1 MRHTRIFLFG
11 LLLTFV
17 AILPVFSQVTVK
29 VQSPSEVVEGD
40 RFRIAYVVNTT
51 DLSDFSVGEF
61 QGATVLFGPMQSTSS
76 SFSMVNGKTTS
87 SSSVTFTYTLQA
99 DKAGTYKI
107 PVATVVS
114 DGKTYQSPSRTLTI
128 LHNTAGVPRSSGGGG
143 GQVDDHDTP
152 QPDRMRTQQAGER
165 ISGSDLFIAVTAS
178 KKRVF
183 EQEAVLLTYKL
194 YTLVSVSE
202 MTGKMPELDN
212 LYAQELNRKQQPQLK
227 MEHYNGKNYGTAV
240 WSQYVVFP
248 QKTGKLTIPAIRFDA
263 VVLQRNRSIDPWDAF
278 FGGGSTVT
286 EVKKVIMAPE
296 VVLQVDELPTPKPA
310 NFSGAVGR
318 FQLSTSLTPES
329 LKANDA
335 LTLRATVTGTGNMK
349 LMKAPVVKWPAD
361 FESYSPK
368 TEDKTKIGANG
379 LSGSMIFDFIAVPR
393 HAGNYEVPPVEFCYF
408 DTESR
413 QYKTLTDQTHNVA
426 VAKGSGG
433 GSSSGPISK
442 EDIELLGSDI
452 RYIKSG
458 APHYQSDDASFFG
471 SLLYWTYYIVPL
483 LGFLILA
490 IAFRR
495 YAVANADV
503 VGRKGRKA
511 SKAATKRLKLAR
523 RLMQKQEANAFYEE
537 TMKALW
543 GYVGDKLNIPVSEL
557 SKENVR
563 ERLAEKQVDSQLVD
577 EFISTLDE
585 CEFARFAPGDPA
597 DTMDKLYASAE
608 DVINKME
615 SDLRRK

>member
-1 MRHTRIFLFG
+1 MLMAVI
-11 LLLTFV
+11 
-17 AILPVFSQVTVK
+17 PVCAQVQVK

-40 RFRIAYVVNTT
+40 RFRIAYVVNTN

-76 SFSMVNGKTTS
+76 SFSIVNGKTTS

-99 DKAGTYKI
+99 DKAGTYKT

-114 DGKTYQSPSRTLTI
+114 DGKTYHSPSRALII
-128 LHNTAGVPRSSGGGG
+128 LKGSGGHSRGG
-143 GQVDDHDTP
+143 ASQGEEQEEP
-152 QPDRMRTQQAGER
+152 QPDRMRTQQSGER

-178 KKRVF
+178 RKRVF

-194 YTLVSVSE
+194 YTLVSISE
-202 MTGKMPELDN
+202 MTGKMPQLDN
-212 LYAQELNRKQQPQLK
+212 LYVQELNRKQQPQLK
-227 MEHYNGKNYGTAV
+227 MEHYNGKNYGSAV

-248 QKTGKLTIPAIRFDA
+248 QKTGKITIPAIKFDA
-263 VVLQRNRSIDPWDAF
+263 VVLQRNRSVDPWDAF

-296 VVLQVDELPTPKPA
+296 VTLQVDELPSPKPA

-318 FQLSTSLTPES
+318 FQMSTSLTPES

-335 LTLRATVTGTGNMK
+335 LTLRATVTGTGNLK
-349 LMKAPVVKWPAD
+349 LMKAPEVKWPAD

-368 TEDKTKIGANG
+368 TEDKTKIGASG
-379 LSGSMIFDFIAVPR
+379 LSGSMIYDFIAVPR
-393 HAGNYEVPPVEFCYF
+393 HAGKYDIPSVEFCYF

-413 QYKTLTDQTHNVA
+413 QYKTLRDEPHSVA

-433 GSSSGPISK
+433 GTSSGSISK
-442 EDIELLGSDI
+442 EDIELLGNDI
-452 RYIKSG
+452 RFIKSG
-458 APHYQSDDASFFG
+458 SAHYQSDDASLFG
-471 SLLYWTYYIVPL
+471 SLLYWAYYIVPL
-483 LGFLILA
+483 LVFLFLVV
-490 IAFRR
+490 AFRR

-511 SKAATKRLKLAR
+511 NKAATKRLKQAR
-523 RLMQKQEANAFYEE
+523 RLMQKHEANAFYEE

-563 ERLAEKQVDSQLVD
+563 ERLAEKQVETDIIE
-577 EFISTLDE
+577 EFISTLNE

-615 SDLRRK
+615 SDLKKK